1 MTIRKLFA
9 FVPFVAL
16 LAGGLV
22 ALIVPTQKAEA
33 CLPCYCHFNP
43 PLNCFGG
50 YAAYTHGDSPD
61 NCQIEI
67 AKVGALGY
75 EELAIWMTSQELAA
89 LPEFPEQ
96 NMLVDQYYEIAL
108 YKLTTGE
115 FQINYGPDAEGKVY
129 VLNFTGCPAQ
139 NVYESHYVAGQ

>member
-1 MTIRKLFA
+1 MPIRKLRA
-9 FVPFVAL
+9 LVP
-16 LAGGLV
+16 LAAILIGGLI
-22 ALIVPTQKAEA
+22 ALIVPTQTARA
-33 CLPCYCHFNP
+33 CLPCYCDFNP

-61 NCQIEI
+61 VCQIEI
-67 AKVGALGY
+67 GKVNGRGY
-75 EELAIWMTSQELAA
+75 DELAIWLTSRDLAA
-89 LPEFPEQ
+89 LPEAPEQ
-96 NMLVDQYYEIAL
+96 HILVDQYYEIAL

-129 VLNFTGCPAQ
+129 VLNFTGCPAE

>member
-9 FVPFVAL
+9 VVPFVAV
-16 LAGGLV
+16 LAGGLI

-33 CLPCYCHFNP
+33 CLPCYCDFNP

-50 YAAYTHGDSPD
+50 YAAYTHGESPD
-61 NCQIEI
+61 VCEIEI

-75 EELAIWMTSQELAA
+75 DELAISLTSAELAA
-89 LPEFPEQ
+89 LPEAPEQ
-96 NMLVDQYYEIAL
+96 HILVDQYYEIAL

-129 VLNFTGCPAQ
+129 VLNFTGCPAE